1 MPTYTPQFLAEAASG
16 RWTREPSAASPVTG
30 FTVDSRHLA
39 PGQCFVALKTARRDG
54 HAFLAAAAQ
63 AGASAALVS
72 VAEPE
77 LDLPQL
83 VVADPLAAF
92 QAIAAA
98 HRLAF
103 TGPVI
108 GVTGSA
114 GKTSTKE
121 LLALLLS
128 SAPGDV
134 LATSGNLNNHLGVPL
149 TLTRLDPATHKFAV
163 IEAGIGAAGEM
174 ASLAAM
180 IRPDHAIVT
189 LIGPAHLSALG
200 SLENVAREKAQLPA
214 AVPEGGLRVFTVG
227 CLNYDA
233 FRTFTSPGVAVA
245 PSVTHH
251 GAQTH
256 IQLALYPAGS
266 STPFDHTFVCRRLS
280 EGMARNAAIALTVAL
295 RLGVSA
301 AEAQKRLTLWQ
312 PAALR
317 GEHVHDH
324 AGRWLYVDC
333 YNANPASML
342 DALDAFIG
350 MAPTDQPRL
359 FLIGG
364 MEELGVDSLSYH
376 RRLGEALEQAMR
388 PQDTAFVLAAAEVAA
403 AVVEGARRR
412 NVTAADSLA
421 ALRTHFETHAGSV
434 FIKGSRRYQ
443 LESLFLPNIDV
454 AEVAGSAPAH

>member
-1 MPTYTPQFLAEAASG
+1 MSRFERYLSLWVGLCIVVGIALGQVF
-16 RWTREPSAASPVTG
+16 PS
-30 FTVDSRHLA
+30 
-39 PGQCFVALKTARRDG
+39 
-54 HAFLAAAAQ
+54 
-63 AGASAALVS
+63 
-72 VAEPE
+72 
-77 LDLPQL
+77 
-83 VVADPLAAF
+83 AF

-98 HRLAF
+98 HRRAF
-103 TGPVI
+103 TAPVI
-108 GVTGSA
+108 GITGSA

-128 SAPGDV
+128 AAPGDV

-149 TLTRLDPATHKFAV
+149 TLTRLDPASHKFAV
-163 IEAGIGAAGEM
+163 IEVGIGAAGEM
-174 ASLAAM
+174 AALADM
-180 IRPDHAIVT
+180 VRPDHAIIT

-200 SLENVAREKAQLPA
+200 TLENVAREKALLAA
-214 AVPEGGLRVFTVG
+214 AVPADGMRVFTVG

-233 FRTFTSPGVAVA
+233 FRMLPSPSVAVA
-245 PSVTHH
+245 PDVTHQ
-251 GAQTH
+251 GGRTQ
-256 IQLALYPAGS
+256 IRLALYPDGS
-266 STPFDHTFVCRRLS
+266 STPFDHAFTCRRLS

-301 AEAQKRLTLWQ
+301 ADAQKRLDAWQ

-359 FLIGG
+359 FILGG
-364 MEELGVDSLSYH
+364 MEELGTNSLAYH

-388 PQDTAFVLAAAEVAA
+388 PQDSAFVLAAPETAA
-403 AVVEGARRR
+403 AVVGGARPR
-412 NVTAADSLA
+412 NVVAADSLV
-421 ALRTHFETHAGSV
+421 ALRTHFETHVGSV

>member
-1 MPTYTPQFLAEAASG
+1 MPTFTPQFLAQATAG
-16 RWTREPSAASPVTG
+16 LWTREPSASAPVIG
-30 FTVDSRHLA
+30 FTVDSRDLA

-54 HAFLAAAAQ
+54 HAFLSAASEAGAAAA
-63 AGASAALVS
+63 LVA
-72 VAEPE
+72 VADPA

-83 VVADPLAAF
+83 VVADPLLAF
-92 QAIAAA
+92 QAIATA

-103 TGPVI
+103 PGPVI

-128 SAPGDV
+128 AAPGDV

-149 TLTRLDPATHKFAV
+149 TLTRLDPSVHRIAV
-163 IEAGIGAAGEM
+163 IEAGIGGVGDM
-174 ASLAAM
+174 STLAAM

-189 LIGPAHLSALG
+189 LIGPAHLASFG
-200 SLENVAREKAQLPA
+200 SLPNVAREKALLPA
-214 AVPEGGLRVFTVG
+214 AVPSGGLRVFSVG

-233 FRTFTSPGVAVA
+233 FRSFPEPGVVVA
-245 PSVTHH
+245 PNVTHV
-251 GAQTH
+251 ADQTR
-256 IQLALYPAGS
+256 IGIALYPSGS
-266 STPFDHTFVCRRLS
+266 DAPFDHTFLCRRLS
-280 EGMARNAAIALTVAL
+280 EGMARNTALALVVAL
-295 RLGVSA
+295 RLGVTP
-301 AEAQKRLTLWQ
+301 EQAQRRLVAWQ

-333 YNANPASML
+333 YNANPVSML

-350 MAPTDQPRL
+350 MAPADQPRL

-364 MEELGVDSLSYH
+364 MEELGADSISYH
-376 RRLGEALEQAMR
+376 QRLGEALDQMLR
-388 PQDTAFVLAAAEVAA
+388 PQDTAIILAAAEVAR

-412 NVTAADSLA
+412 TVLAADNLA
-421 ALRTHFETHAGSV
+421 ALRARLETHAGAV

-443 LESLFLPNIDV
+443 LESLLLPNAVV
-454 AEVAGSAPAH
+454 ADTPGTAL